1 MDPYFG
7 HAVGG
12 RQLRPLRASAWP
24 RRAADAEPGK
34 PVRLCAPGFVLPAIR
49 PARSERARLHRT
61 GDRDR
66 AAGAARLQ
74 RPRVSAVHLAPRAAS
89 RRRTAAGQGAVAAV
103 RAGHRAALEQSGI
116 NPFMGWQVP
125 SAVIALKQGAGRL
138 IRDVH
143 DRGVLVLCDPRL
155 TTKGYGK
162 LFLASL
168 PPMPRTR
175 ELADVQTFFAK
186 TTTPS

>member
-1 MDPYFG
+1 M
-7 HAVGG
+7 
-12 RQLRPLRASAWP
+12 
-24 RRAADAEPGK
+24 
-34 PVRLCAPGFVLPAIR
+34 
-49 PARSERARLHRT
+49 ERA
-61 GDRDR
+61 G
-66 AAGAARLQ
+66 
-74 RPRVSAVHLAPRAAS
+74 V
-89 RRRTAAGQGAVAAV
+89 
-103 RAGHRAALEQSGI
+103 

-138 IRDVH
+138 IRDVT

-175 ELADVQTFFAK
+175 ALADVQAFFA
-186 TTTPS
+186 